1 MEKGWEE
8 VDKVHPSLGQRGLY
22 YAYSRQ
28 SGVREEGGEAF
39 WKSTRHLKASI
50 VAEVGAISL

>member
-1 MEKGWEE
+1 M
-8 VDKVHPSLGQRGLY
+8 DKVHPSLGQRGLY

-28 SGVREEGGEAF
+28 SGVKEEGGEAF